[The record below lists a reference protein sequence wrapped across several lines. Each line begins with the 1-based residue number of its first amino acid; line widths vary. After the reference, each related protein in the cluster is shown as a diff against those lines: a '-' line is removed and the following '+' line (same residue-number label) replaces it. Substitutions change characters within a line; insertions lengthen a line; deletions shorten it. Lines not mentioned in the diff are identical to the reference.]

1 MCQRGRQVPAQPRK
15 DSYRLRCGLTPW
27 PHTQGARRNR
37 KERQPLSW
45 FGISLN
51 VYVGDS
57 EGTPRKIPQ
66 DSLPTCVCC
75 PIGSPFHTG
84 RTWEIVTEGSDG
96 GGVQC
101 LLKPELDVTANLG
114 NNHPEIL
121 TGEETFAQGLQKPH
135 RGW

>member
-1 MCQRGRQVPAQPRK
+1 MPKRPPGACSAEK
-15 DSYRLRCGLTPW
+15 GLLPSPLW
-27 PHTQGARRNR
+27 AHTLASHAGGKK

-101 LLKPELDVTANLG
+101 LLKPELDITAKLR